1 MTEIIPEAGHLP
13 NVEVPG
19 GPSTT
24 HWSDFWQSGRSPESC
39 ASFQSAGDALMNVM
53 VEELGSM
60 ETCEGRRIQLEN
72 EALDILLFEFLQSL
86 IYFKD
91 SERLLLRPRVL
102 KVTEQDSRLSL
113 DATAGGEPMDFR
125 RHLFRADVKAVTLHR
140 FRLEKSDEGWEAF
153 VILDV

>member
-1 MTEIIPEAGHLP
+1 MPYEFLEDVAVADIAFRVLGKNLE
-13 NVEVPG
+13 
-19 GPSTT
+19 TT
-24 HWSDFWQSGRSPESC
+24 FVD
-39 ASFQSAGDALMNVM
+39 AGDALMNVM
-53 VEELGSM
+53 VEELGSI

-91 SERLLLRPRVL
+91 SERLLLHPRVL
-102 KVTEQDSRLSL
+102 KVTQQDSRLSL

>member
-1 MTEIIPEAGHLP
+1 MPYEFLEDVAVADIAFRAWGKNLETTF
-13 NVEVPG
+13 VE
-19 GPSTT
+19 
-24 HWSDFWQSGRSPESC
+24 
-39 ASFQSAGDALMNVM
+39 AGDALMNVM
-53 VEELGSM
+53 VEELGSI
-60 ETCEGRRIQLEN
+60 ETREGRRIQLEN

-91 SERLLLRPRVL
+91 SERLLLHPRVL

-113 DATAGGEPMDFR
+113 DATAGGESMDFR